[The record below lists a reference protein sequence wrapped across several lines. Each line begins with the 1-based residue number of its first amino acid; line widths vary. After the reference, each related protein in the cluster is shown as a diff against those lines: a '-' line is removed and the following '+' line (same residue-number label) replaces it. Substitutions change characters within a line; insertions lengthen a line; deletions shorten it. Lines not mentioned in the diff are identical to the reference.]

1 MTRRRNL
8 TAFPAIVVTPLAPL
22 EPLGP
27 SWQPGAPCYQDA
39 IADFPFIAAN
49 VGDSGWLEGMSR
61 TTQPGRPF
69 ECELAFRQPR
79 RYRLTPVTAAGYGPN
94 PFPFPE
100 LSQAVA
106 EFAGRRR
113 FQRWNEDGPWDSL
126 SHWESHDMACCLPP
140 PGSMGSALARLYC
153 EERTRQV
160 EADNTPWRALRG
172 LADAGDADLYKEL
185 LRERVTV
192 FLGWPA
198 YLSIVSAGPGARAC
212 PECGSLVTPGRTYC
226 ADAECQRARDRQRKR
241 DSRAYAATPST
252 RYGSTTDHQPRNRP
266 LIVKP

>member
-8 TAFPAIVVTPLAPL
+8 TAFPAIVVTPLTPL

-27 SWQPGAPCYQDA
+27 SWQPGSPCYQDA
-39 IADFPFIAAN
+39 LMSFPFIAAN
-49 VGDSGWLEGMSR
+49 VGDSEWLEGMCR
-61 TTQPGRPF
+61 TTQPGQPF
-69 ECELAFRQPR
+69 ECELALRQPR
-79 RYRLTPVTAAGYGPN
+79 RYRLTPVTADGDGFH
-94 PFPFPE
+94 PFPVPE

-113 FQRWNEDGPWDSL
+113 FQRWNEDGSWGSL
-126 SHWESHDMACCLPP
+126 SDWEVLDMARCLPTP
-140 PGSMGSALARLYC
+140 ESMGSALARLYR
-153 EERTRQV
+153 EERTRNV

-172 LADAGDADLYKEL
+172 LADGEDASRYGEL

-198 YLSIVSAGPGARAC
+198 YLAIACAGLGARAC

-226 ADAECQRARDRQRKR
+226 ADADCQRARDRQRKR
-241 DSRAYAATPST
+241 DSRAYAATSRT
-252 RYGSTTDHQPRNRP
+252 R
-266 LIVKP
+266 